1 MKLNST
7 AGATLKLR
15 NLVKCYGKTTVV
27 DGVSLDVAPGEFV
40 TLLGPS
46 GSGKTTTLNMI
57 AGFCSVTAGDISMDG
72 NPIARLKPHKRH
84 IGVVFQHY
92 ALFPHMTVTDNIAF
106 PLKQRR
112 MPREQVRAD
121 VADALDLVKLR
132 GFADR
137 YPGQLSGGQQQ
148 RVALARALVFRP
160 RLLLMD
166 EPLGALDKNLRE
178 ALQLE
183 IKRIHREVGIS
194 FVYVTH
200 DQEEAL
206 GLSDRIAIFNHG
218 RVEQVGSA
226 ADLYERPESLFVADF
241 IGESNKL
248 RGHVVHHNGR
258 AEVQWDGTRL
268 PVAGRCSVD
277 AGTPAVVVLRPEALT
292 LTNARSSTNGAFI
305 LDGVISELLYLGN
318 SRRVEVTLPSGHVM
332 VVREQAGHWKT
343 LAIGESVGVSY
354 DPESAVVIPVQDD
367 DDMVGPTENVVD
379 AADVSDVPT
388 SPTTASPPST
398 NRRRTIALRR
408 PPL

>member
-1 MKLNST
+1 MQPDSS

-15 NLVKCYGKTTVV
+15 NLVKSYSGTTVV
-27 DGVSLDVAPGEFV
+27 DGISLDVAPGEFV

-57 AGFCSVTAGDISMDG
+57 AGFCSVTAGDIFMDG
-72 NPIARLKPHKRH
+72 NPIARLKPHKRN

-92 ALFPHMTVTDNIAF
+92 ALFPHMTVTENVAF

-112 MPREQVRAD
+112 LSKERVLTD
-121 VADALDLVKLR
+121 VADALDLVKMR
-132 GFADR
+132 PFGDR

-148 RVALARALVFRP
+148 RVALARDLVFRP

-206 GLSDRIAIFNHG
+206 GLSDRIAIFNRG
-218 RVEQVGSA
+218 RIDQAGSA
-226 ADLYERPESLFVADF
+226 TDLYERPESVFVADF

-248 RGHVVHHNGR
+248 GGHVVRHNGQPNCSGMEIGCPFRPAAPLTR
-258 AEVQWDGTRL
+258 AS
-268 PVAGRCSVD
+268 GRSLSC
-277 AGTPAVVVLRPEALT
+277 VLR
-292 LTNARSSTNGAFI
+292 RS
-305 LDGVISELLYLGN
+305 
-318 SRRVEVTLPSGHVM
+318 R
-332 VVREQAGHWKT
+332 
-343 LAIGESVGVSY
+343 
-354 DPESAVVIPVQDD
+354 
-367 DDMVGPTENVVD
+367 
-379 AADVSDVPT
+379 
-388 SPTTASPPST
+388 
-398 NRRRTIALRR
+398 
-408 PPL
+408 

>member
-1 MKLNST
+1 MQPDSS

-15 NLVKCYGKTTVV
+15 NLVKSYSGTTVV
-27 DGVSLDVAPGEFV
+27 DGISLDVAPGEFV

-57 AGFCSVTAGDISMDG
+57 AGFCSVTAGDIFMDG
-72 NPIARLKPHKRH
+72 NPIARLKPHKRN

-92 ALFPHMTVTDNIAF
+92 ALFPHMTVTENVAF

-112 MPREQVRAD
+112 LSKERVLTD

-132 GFADR
+132 PFGDR

-206 GLSDRIAIFNHG
+206 GLSDRIAIFNRG
-218 RVEQVGSA
+218 RIDQAGSA
-226 ADLYERPESLFVADF
+226 TDLYERPESVFVADF

-248 RGHVVHHNGR
+248 GGHVVRHNGH
-258 AEVQWDGTRL
+258 AELQWDGNRL
-268 PVAGRCSVD
+268 PVSTRCAVD
-277 AGTPAVVVLRPEALT
+277 AGERALAVLRPEALT
-292 LTNARSSTNGAFI
+292 LTSPHSSSNGDFTI
-305 LDGVISELLYLGN
+305 EGVISELLYLGS
-318 SRRVEVTLPSGHVM
+318 SRRVEVTLPSGHAM
-332 VVREQAGHWKT
+332 VVREQAGRWKP
-343 LAIGESVGVSY
+343 LAIGESVGIAY
-354 DPESAVVIPVQDD
+354 DPESAVVLAVQNDD
-367 DDMVGPTENVVD
+367 TSAGPTQSTVN
-379 AADVSDVPT
+379 AAGVST
-388 SPTTASPPST
+388 SPASPSPAT
-398 NRRRTIALRR
+398 PPKRRRTIALRR